1 MQLHLIIPGLLWPS
15 KALHN
20 TAYDLNLPAL
30 SWLLGHGR
38 LSWHAP
44 QPVENFLCNTFGIDM
59 DEAAGPPIAAL
70 RLLGEG
76 VDPGTAIWLCADPV
90 HLHIEQ
96 GRMSLSGETPPATT
110 EEMHQIVAALAPY
123 LAELGEFCSA
133 ANGERG
139 HGYLRLKEMPQL
151 ITTPPSSSVVQSKL
165 LAQGADAARWQRIGN
180 ELQMLLHTLPLNVQR
195 ECDGRPALNSL
206 WFWGA
211 GVLPPRGVRRYTRVC
226 GNSPLL
232 NGLARWSATSQE
244 AVPLNP
250 EALLK
255 SPTGNTLLLLDSLQ
269 TAAHR
274 LDALAW
280 REALVALD
288 HVWLQALRRT
298 LLSGHFGSL
307 RITAIGDE
315 ASLDIHLDRRDA
327 LKFWR
332 RPKALSGLNYPQVS
346 A

>member
-30 SWLLGHGR
+30 SWLLGRAR
-38 LSWHAP
+38 LSWYAP
-44 QPVENFLCNTFGIDM
+44 QPVENFLCNAFGIDM
-59 DEAAGPPIAAL
+59 NKAAEPPAAAL

-76 VDPGTAIWLCADPV
+76 GDPGTAIWLCADPV

-96 GRMSLSGETPPATT
+96 GRMSLSGETLPASG
-110 EEMHQIVAALAPY
+110 EEMSQIVAALAPQ
-123 LAELGEFCSA
+123 LTELGEFRGSA
-133 ANGERG
+133 DSECG

-151 ITTPPSSSVVQSKL
+151 ATIPPSSSVVQSKL
-165 LAQGADAARWQRIGN
+165 LAQGADATRWRRIGN
-180 ELQMLLHTLPLNVQR
+180 ELQMLLHTLPMNTQR
-195 ECDGRPALNSL
+195 ERDGRPALNSL

-211 GVLPPRGVRRYTRVC
+211 GVLPPRGVRRYARVC

-232 NGLARWSATSQE
+232 NGLARWSATPQE

-255 SPTGNTLLLLDSLQ
+255 PSTGNTLLLLDSLQ
-269 TAAHR
+269 AAAYR

-288 HVWLQALRRT
+288 RIWLQALRRT

-332 RPKALSGLNYPQVS
+332 RPKALSRLNYPQVS
-346 A
+346 V

>member
-20 TAYDLNLPAL
+20 TAYDLDLPAL
-30 SWLLGHGR
+30 SWLLGRAR
-38 LSWHAP
+38 LSWYAP
-44 QPVENFLCNTFGIDM
+44 QPVENFLCNTFGIDIG
-59 DEAAGPPIAAL
+59 EVAEPPAAAL

-76 VDPGTAIWLCADPV
+76 DDPGTAIWLCADPV

-96 GRMSLSGETPPATT
+96 GRMSLSGETPPATS
-110 EEMHQIVAALAPY
+110 EEMQQIVAALAPY

-133 ANGERG
+133 ADGKSG

-151 ITTPPSSSVVQSKL
+151 ATIPPSSSVVQSKL
-165 LAQGADAARWQRIGN
+165 LAQGADATRWRRIGN
-180 ELQMLLHTLPLNVQR
+180 ELQMLLHTLPLNTQR
-195 ECDGRPALNSL
+195 ERDGRPALNSL

-211 GVLPPRGVRRYTRVC
+211 GVLPPHDVRRYTRVC

-232 NGLARWSATSQE
+232 NGLARWSATPQDP
-244 AVPLNP
+244 VPVTP
-250 EALLK
+250 EVLLK

-269 TAAHR
+269 AAAYR

-280 REALVALD
+280 REALVTLD
-288 HVWLQALRRT
+288 HVWLQALRRA
-298 LLSGHFGSL
+298 LLGGHFGSL

-332 RPKALSGLNYPQVS
+332 RPKALSGLNYPQASV
-346 A
+346 